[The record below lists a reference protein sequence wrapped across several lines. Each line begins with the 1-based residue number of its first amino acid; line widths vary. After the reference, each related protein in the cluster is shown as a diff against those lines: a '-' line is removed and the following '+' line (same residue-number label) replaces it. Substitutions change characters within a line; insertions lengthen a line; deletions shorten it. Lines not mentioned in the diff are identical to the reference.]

1 MGNRLTKK
9 LLAMLLAVC
18 MIAALM
24 PVSVF
29 AEGAA
34 EKEDFI
40 FLPEGVTEEGTS
52 GYNHA
57 YHTNLKVVANVTVKT
72 ASGKIKETSEITK
85 ETGFIEGNLSGS
97 LINEDLP
104 RMKKEIADSLTDK
117 GTVTE
122 ADYYNRAGMTF
133 DHFESMNIYTFVP
146 EGGEAVEL
154 GNIDNVREYFKERPD
169 AKGILKKI
177 LDVHE
182 YQIYTVEY
190 DVTVQTPV
198 ITDVEII
205 NVNTDLNPNKPV
217 SFTAKAG
224 QSCEGLFDIKEEMWE
239 KSTAGEETPVKDIIR
254 NTEAAHNPVTGGNYY
269 YSIVLTAKDGYTF
282 SNDFSGENYNI
293 KDGGEATFTL
303 NGVSYT
309 NCIALS
315 DDGKTLTAWEFME
328 PVTAISKPSGG
339 GYYRPVQ
346 KPEIITGEGGKT
358 ALENSGGTL
367 VITPDDGMQISKVTV
382 NGNEVTITDNKVTGL
397 KTGDKVEVTF
407 AKIPPTKE
415 ELDKEF
421 KEKAGEIELVVRTSK
436 TSKNNIKVTVKLTP
450 ALEAFIK
457 EIKSAGY
464 TVKYKFYRSANKS
477 SKYAARITKE
487 EAEYL
492 NTEGKKDKK
501 YYYKAKLL
509 IYDNEGN
516 LVAQTEL
523 KQCKY
528 GVRTWSK

>member
-9 LLAMLLAVC
+9 LMAILLAVC

-24 PVSVF
+24 PVGVF
-29 AEGAA
+29 AEG
-34 EKEDFI
+34 DDDWS
-40 FLPEGVTEEGTS
+40 FLPNGVKTVNNQYKHT
-52 GYNHA
+52 
-57 YHTNLKVVANVTVKT
+57 YHTKIDLTADVTVKS
-72 ASGKIKETSEITK
+72 ANGKVKESSQIKKETDFRK
-85 ETGFIEGNLSGS
+85 GS
-97 LINEDLP
+97 ATEVINAELP
-104 RMKKEIADSLTDK
+104 KLKKEIADSLTGK

-122 ADYYNRAGMTF
+122 AEEYTSKGLSF
-133 DHFESMNIYTFVP
+133 DHFESADLYKFIPDSGDEVDFGADLKVANQ
-146 EGGEAVEL
+146 
-154 GNIDNVREYFKERPD
+154 YFIKHPD
-169 AKGILKKI
+169 ASGSITKT

-182 YQIYTVEY
+182 YQIYAVEY
-190 DVTVQTPV
+190 AVTVQTPV

-205 NVNTDLNPNKPV
+205 NVNTDLNSNKPV

-224 QSCEGLFDIKEEMWE
+224 KSCEGLFDIKEEMWE

-254 NTEAAHNPVTGGNYY
+254 STEAAHNPVTGGNYY

-367 VITPDDGMQISKVTV
+367 VITPDEGMQISKVTV
-382 NGNEVTITDNKVTGL
+382 NGNEVTVTDNKITGL

-407 AKIPPTKE
+407 TKIPPTKE
-415 ELDKEF
+415 EIDKVF
-421 KEKAGEIELVVRTSK
+421 KEKLLNLGLTVRTSK
-436 TSKNNIKVTVKLTP
+436 TAKKNIKAVVKETSELND
-450 ALEAFIK
+450 LIK
-457 EIKSAGY
+457 EIKDAGY
-464 TVKYKFYRSANKS
+464 TVKYKFYRSTKKS
-477 SKYAARITKE
+477 SKYISAVTKTE
-487 EAEYL
+487 
-492 NTEGKKDKK
+492 NTYINTTGEKGTK
-501 YYYKAKLL
+501 YYYKARLMV
-509 IYDNEGN
+509 YDAEGN

-528 GVRTWSK
+528 GLRTWSK